1 MRKRNIWSYE
11 ETVEMLNIMQEQETP
26 KAMNGR
32 PFRKDK
38 AFWLVNVEM
47 VRRGY
52 PNRDSKQIEYRW
64 RNLKRRFVELQKNV
78 NNIDTSTFQYYDEI
92 DLLLKGKSS
101 PEGNPQAMDS
111 SETNLVDPKQ
121 NEQTEKNP
129 TTEVESQHLQG
140 KGHSQRRSSRKT
152 KGKSRRFNM
161 DLPTT
166 SSAAQVTKA
175 TDNEIY
181 ANEKKLI
188 TYQFELY
195 NRVQRE
201 SDEKFLQMCRQ
212 SLEESNEMFRNSIS
226 QLFATQNK

>member
-1 MRKRNIWSYE
+1 MSKRNIWSYE
-11 ETVEMLNIMQEQETP
+11 ETLEMLNIMQEQETP

-52 PNRDSKQIEYRW
+52 TNRDSRQIEYRW
-64 RNLKRRFVELQKNV
+64 RNLKRGFVEMQKNV

-101 PEGNPQAMDS
+101 PEGNPQADS
-111 SETNLVDPKQ
+111 SKTNLVDATQ
-121 NEQTEKNP
+121 EEQMEKNP
-129 TTEVESQHLQG
+129 KTDVESEHLQG
-140 KGHSQRRSSRKT
+140 GHSQRRSLRTT
-152 KGKSRRFNM
+152 KGKSRRFNKEIT
-161 DLPTT
+161 PTT
-166 SSAAQVTKA
+166 SSATQATKP
-175 TDNEIY
+175 TDNEVY
-181 ANEKKLI
+181 SNEKKLI

-195 NRVQRE
+195 NRMQRE